1 MAKFD
6 HTTYLSPFSW
16 RYGSKDL
23 RHIWSEVYKRT
34 LWRKIW
40 VALARAQHKKGLVS
54 KDELDDLI
62 THQNDIDIDKAHE
75 IEKELQHDLMAE
87 IHTYASQATV
97 GGGKIH
103 LGATSMDIEDNA
115 DTLRYKESILIVE
128 QKLKNLLTVFTKKIE
143 QYKNLPCMAYTH
155 LQPAE
160 PTTLGYRFAFYA
172 QDVLLDLK
180 LLNFVKKM
188 LKGKG
193 MKGAVGTAASYTALL
208 DETSALEIEQDVLK
222 ELGIEAVDISTQTSP
237 RKIELF
243 VTNFLTSVAQSLYKF
258 AFDVRLMQSPGFGE
272 WQEPFGKKQVGS
284 SAMPFKKNPWKAEQ
298 TCSLGRLVKN
308 LSLNA
313 WDNAAHML
321 LERTLDDSPNRRSYL
336 PEMFL
341 AVDQMIENATKIVD
355 GLVINEK
362 QIAKNLYIHGPFA
375 TTEVILMKTVKQGAS
390 RQEIHETLR
399 ENAMKAYEK
408 IQQTGDN
415 PLAEL
420 LMNDKRITKFI
431 GKNHIPKL
439 LDPQKHLGLAVHFC
453 DKIQK
458 EIALY
463 IK

>member
-16 RYGSKDL
+16 RYGSEEM
-23 RHIWSEVYKRT
+23 RHIWSEVYKRQ

-40 VALARAQHKKGLVS
+40 VALARAQNKKGLVL

-62 THQNDIDIDKAHE
+62 AHQSNIDIDKAHQ

-87 IHTYASQATV
+87 IHTYASYATL

-115 DTLRYKESILIVE
+115 DTLRQKESLDIIE
-128 QKLKNLLTVFTKKIE
+128 QKLKNLLTVFSKKIE
-143 QYKNLPCMAYTH
+143 QYKDLPCMAYTH

-160 PTTLGYRFAFYA
+160 PTTIGYRFAFYA
-172 QDVLLDLK
+172 QDILFDIELLK
-180 LLNFVKKM
+180 FVKTM

-208 DETSALEIEQDVLK
+208 NEQGACEIEQDVMR
-222 ELGIEAVDISTQTSP
+222 ELSIEAVDIATQTSP

-243 VTNFLTSVAQSLYKF
+243 VSNFLTSVAQSLYKF

-341 AVDQMIENATKIVD
+341 AVDQMLENSTKIVE

-362 QIAKNLYIHGPFA
+362 QIAKNLAIHGPFA
-375 TTEVILMKTVKQGAS
+375 ATEVILMQAVKKGAN
-390 RQEIHETLR
+390 RQEIHEAIR

-408 IQQTGDN
+408 IQETGDN
-415 PLAEL
+415 PLADL

-431 GKNHIPKL
+431 DKNDIPKF
-439 LDPQKHLGLAVHFC
+439 LDPQKHIGLAVHFC

-458 EIALY
+458 EIALR